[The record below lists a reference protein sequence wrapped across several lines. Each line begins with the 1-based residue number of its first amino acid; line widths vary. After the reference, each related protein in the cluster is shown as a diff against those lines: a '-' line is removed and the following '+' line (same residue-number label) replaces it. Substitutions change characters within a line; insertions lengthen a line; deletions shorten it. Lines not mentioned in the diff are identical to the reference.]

1 MKTVHLEEN
10 FANSLKLE
18 FETPHIK
25 EAILKLYEFYITSK
39 EQDIVKNTHKEAY
52 EILKGLEDI
61 DQGKTNNI
69 QKLFDEL

>member
-1 MKTVHLEEN
+1 MKTVHLDEN
-10 FANSLKLE
+10 FVDSLKLE

-25 EAILKLYEFYITSK
+25 EAILKLYQFYMNSK
-39 EQDIVKNTHKEAY
+39 NQDIVKNTHKEAD

-61 DQGKTNNI
+61 KQGKTNNI